1 MAGPRASGAMMK
13 PAVDT
18 PFALEL
24 TTTVLVIVGAL
35 AVALLVVIVVA
46 PWKQVRREPP
56 LDPDVEAKLLLHRN
70 PDEPT
75 GELPATRVSDLPDPA
90 EEAEDVDVAGDRGY
104 DDLRDL

>member
-1 MAGPRASGAMMK
+1 VTFPF
-13 PAVDT
+13 

-35 AVALLVVIVVA
+35 AVALLIVILVA
-46 PWKQVRREPP
+46 PWKQVREEPP

-75 GELPATRVSDLPDPA
+75 GELPATRVADLPDA
-90 EEAEDVDVAGDRGY
+90 SDDAGATADRGY

>member
-1 MAGPRASGAMMK
+1 VDLSLSLWAPASGRL
-13 PAVDT
+13 AV
-18 PFALEL
+18 EL
-24 TTTVLVIVGAL
+24 STTLLVIVGAL
-35 AVALLVVIVVA
+35 AVVLLVVIVVA

-75 GELPATRVSDLPDPA
+75 GELPATKVADLADGPAEADLPA
-90 EEAEDVDVAGDRGY
+90 DRGY